1 MIPFW
6 KTSFGK
12 LVIGGCGTQVGLL
25 VSLVSLAGLL
35 VFCFVCAST
44 NFVSLGLMRQAAA
57 QPGVVPVPQAAPANS
72 PINVLLREVDALLGE
87 VDRLE
92 VQSSQPGAAGP
103 ASAPVSLDPPAAVA
117 DRGQAGLRDGPG
129 DSFNEVGALAPGD
142 SVPIIGRTGDAAWWL
157 VSLPDGHFA
166 WVAASAVTALNLT
179 DTIPVVTAPS
189 LLAGAGLAAV
199 PGITP
204 TVTASPTPPLPPGTP
219 TPASQVER
227 QFVEEFDAYKRVKAA
242 LLVPPISASFSPDG
256 TRIAITER
264 IKLYT
269 FTTAGAHTDIWFV
282 DDDNQ
287 GPTGWV
293 VWSPDG
299 EHLAFVVGFK
309 GKYCQPCESVAI
321 LRLAD
326 GVITFLEAPDDQ
338 DTDAPRWTQ
347 DGRILVNVHPREP
360 ADGETYV
367 YDVFGRGQPAEGVYV
382 LSTSHDGQQWYP
394 WLPGRIWR
402 AGVTER
408 PDSYVR
414 E

>member
-25 VSLVSLAGLL
+25 FGLASLAGLL

-44 NFVSLGLMRQAAA
+44 NLLSLGLMRQMAGP
-57 QPGVVPVPQAAPANS
+57 PGVEPVAQAAPASS

-87 VDRLE
+87 VDQLE
-92 VQSSQPGAAGP
+92 DRTGQPGVAEP
-103 ASAPVSLDPPAAVA
+103 ASAPVSLEPPAAVA
-117 DRGQAGLRDGPG
+117 DHGQAGLRDGPG

-157 VSLPDGHFA
+157 VSLPDGRFA
-166 WVAASAVTALNLT
+166 WVAASAVTAFNLT

-189 LLAGAGLAAV
+189 LLAGAGLAAA

-204 TVTASPTPPLPPGTP
+204 TVIASPTPLLPPGTP
-219 TPASQVER
+219 TPGSQVER
-227 QFVEEFDAYKRVKAA
+227 QFVQDFDAYKRVKAA
-242 LLVPPISASFSPDG
+242 LLVPPVSASFSPDG
-256 TRIAITER
+256 TRIAMTER
-264 IKLYT
+264 IKVYT

-282 DDDNQ
+282 DDAKQ
-287 GPTGWV
+287 GPIGWV

-299 EHLAFVVGFK
+299 EYLAFVIGIK
-309 GKYCQPCESVAI
+309 GKNCRPCESVAV
-321 LRLAD
+321 LHLAD
-326 GVITFLEAPDDQ
+326 GVITLLEAPDEQ

-347 DGRILVNVHPREP
+347 DGRLLVNVHPGEP
-360 ADGETYV
+360 ANGETYV
-367 YDVFGRGQPAEGVYV
+367 YDVYGRGQPAEGVYV